1 MRALFHPGLFTA
13 HDIWHQVIRFYY
25 YSQSVNNGHL
35 PPNWIY
41 NLAKGFGYP
50 LFFFS
55 YHLPWLMG
63 ILILK
68 VGLNFFDTLKILFF
82 LSYLISGISM
92 YFFMLN
98 LVKDRVAALTSS
110 ILYLWLPYHFMVI
123 FVGASM
129 GIAFIFAF
137 LPIVFWGITL
147 ISAENG
153 LGVPILSL
161 GLSGIIL
168 SHFMHLIFLFP
179 IILIFSTWALAN
191 SPRKTVILKRISA
204 GIFLAILISGFY
216 LIPAYY
222 YSKLT
227 KVYTESGYSE
237 LYRRNFLN
245 LTQLLYSRWGYGPI
259 INNAKS
265 SEISFQLGITQ
276 WLVLIIIIIMI
287 LTKKLSKSYTHLSL
301 NLLFGFT
308 IYIFLILD
316 YSKFVWA
323 FLVKLISLDF
333 PFRLILPATFIATI
347 FAGIILVNVQ
357 KRLRI
362 ILSIILILISLYTN
376 RNHTKVN
383 QYTIYP
389 LKTYLDS
396 ELSIT
401 TNTFNE
407 YLPIKADP
415 KLLDKPWKEI
425 FGMNLSFSNTKK
437 GTDFIAFDVEIPYSQ
452 KVAFGQFYFPG
463 QLLYVDN
470 KIAQFDI
477 DTRGLIATQLTPGPH
492 TILIKYQETSLV
504 KFSKILTL
512 IGISIVFQFLIK
524 QITIRRKAGF

>member
-25 YSQSVNNGHL
+25 FSQSVNDGHL

-68 VGLNFFDTLKILFF
+68 MDLNFFDTIKILFF

-98 LVKDRVAALTSS
+98 LVKDRTAALTSS

-129 GIAFIFAF
+129 GVAFIFAF

-147 ISAENG
+147 ISTDNE

-168 SHFMHLIFLFP
+168 SHFMHLIFLLP
-179 IILIFSTWALAN
+179 IILIFSAWALAN
-191 SPRKTVILKRISA
+191 NPRKTVILKRFFA
-204 GIFLAILISGFY
+204 GIFLAVIISGFY

-237 LYRRNFLN
+237 LYKRNFLN
-245 LTQLLYSRWGYGPI
+245 LTQLLYSKWGYGPI

-265 SEISFQLGITQ
+265 SEISFQLGIAQ
-276 WLVLIIIIIMI
+276 WLVLIIIIIMV

-301 NLLFGFT
+301 NLLFGF
-308 IYIFLILD
+308 IVYVFLILD

-323 FLVKLISLDF
+323 FLVKFISLDF
-333 PFRLILPATFIATI
+333 PFRLILPAAFISTI

-362 ILSIILILISLYTN
+362 ILTIILILISLYTN

-389 LKTYLDS
+389 IKTYLDS
-396 ELSIT
+396 ELSMT

-407 YLPIKADP
+407 YLPLKADP
-415 KLLDKPWKEI
+415 KLLDKPWKEA
-425 FGMNLSFSNTKK
+425 FGMDLSFSNTKK
-437 GTDFIAFDVEIPYSQ
+437 GTDFITFEIKTPYTQ
-452 KVAFGQFYFPG
+452 KVSIGQFYFPG

-470 KIAQFDI
+470 RLAQFDT
-477 DTRGLIATQLTPGPH
+477 DTKGLIATKLTTGPH
-492 TILIKYQETSLV
+492 TILIKYQETPLV
-504 KFSKILTL
+504 KFSKLLSL
-512 IGISIVFQFLIK
+512 IGILAILQLLTK
-524 QITIRRKAGF
+524 QINIRKKADS